1 MKKLT
6 ILTSVFFCVL
16 LAMPVA
22 WVEAGGGGGGRGG
35 GGGGGGGGLFGGLFG
50 GGGGLFGG
58 GGGGGGRCNNDCGT
72 TMNGAIRNA
81 QQRFP
86 GADGFNLR
94 QRPDGYWQASPTYDG
109 NGGGR
114 GGGGGGGGAPACTGN
129 PNLIV
134 SDVFFVPAT
143 GPATAAAAVTPQAG
157 QQYRPIAVVTNNR
170 CRATSAAGQF
180 VSEGLIGSNGSFPV
194 RLRLDFGR
202 NNNYDYTEY
211 LGNQGPLAGN
221 RATTVVFPAVTIS
234 AAGSHSMEGR
244 VDAPVSEAPG
254 QGCSPA
260 TGCITES
267 SETDNTRTE
276 TFTVTGNNNLPLD
289 VDVNDITVIV
299 GSALNRVPFN
309 VENDS
314 DQTINR
320 VYYSIEIN
328 NLVVGDSSQAV
339 VMAPDQEQNIN
350 GMVSY
355 TAPSTPTT
363 LPLRVCAQAD
373 PSSNPNCDTAQLR
386 VITTQ
391 CADRADNDTDTFVD
405 RRDVGCLTDPL
416 DPNSYNP
423 NDNNENDIATST
435 AMIRIEFGPASPLVR
450 YNEGTNLEYT
460 IQAPRAL
467 TCTVSGG
474 GMNQVIS
481 YPGGAPV
488 TNFVPSG
495 NLQNTQSFTM
505 KCDASIQGYTIS
517 NERSTSVEVIPQAQE
532 V

>member
-1 MKKLT
+1 MFIMKIYPINYSNQ
-6 ILTSVFFCVL
+6 ILHGLFFFCTIFFL
-16 LAMPVA
+16 VA
-22 WVEAGGGGGGRGG
+22 TTVFAGGGGGGRGG
-35 GGGGGGGGLFGGLFG
+35 GGSGGGSPRPTGCTNCVTRTVLGNTRINGQDYTISQYSNRIGPSLDPVVRDSGGGGG
-50 GGGGLFGG
+50 
-58 GGGGGGRCNNDCGT
+58 NN
-72 TMNGAIRNA
+72 NR
-81 QQRFP
+81 
-86 GADGFNLR
+86 
-94 QRPDGYWQASPTYDG
+94 
-109 NGGGR
+109 
-114 GGGGGGGGAPACTGN
+114 GGGAPTPPPPPPCTGN

-157 QQYRPIAVVTNNR
+157 QQYRPVAVVTNNR

-234 AAGSHSMEGR
+234 AAGSHSIEGR
-244 VDAPVSEAPG
+244 VDAPASEAPG

-276 TFTVTGNNNLPLD
+276 TFAVTGNNNLPLD

-355 TAPSTPTT
+355 TAPNNPTR

-373 PSSNPNCDTAQLR
+373 PSSNPNCDTAELR
-386 VITTQ
+386 VIAPACT
-391 CADRADNDTDTFVD
+391 DSADNDGDSFID
-405 RRDVGCLTDPL
+405 RNDVGCLTDPL
-416 DPNSYNP
+416 DPTTYNA

-460 IQAPRAL
+460 IQAPQAL

-474 GMNQVIS
+474 GLNRIIT
-481 YPGGAPV
+481 YPGGAAV
-488 TNFVPSG
+488 TGFVQSG
-495 NLQNTQSFTM
+495 DLTNTQSFTM
-505 KCDASIQGYTIS
+505 KCDAAIQGYTIS